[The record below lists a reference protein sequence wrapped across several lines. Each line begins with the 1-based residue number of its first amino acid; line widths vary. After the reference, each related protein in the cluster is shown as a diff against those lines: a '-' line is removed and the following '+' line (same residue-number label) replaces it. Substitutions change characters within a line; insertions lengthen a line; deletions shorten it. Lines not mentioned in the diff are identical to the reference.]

1 MIPGLLSPKLV
12 FCSITTSYISSCTPK
27 KIREQSNMIKIMRKE
42 KFVERE
48 MIHMG
53 GNHPLQAAVRMAE
66 GFLTL
71 GWQSPP

>member
-1 MIPGLLSPKLV
+1 
-12 FCSITTSYISSCTPK
+12 
-27 KIREQSNMIKIMRKE
+27 MIKIMRKE
-42 KFVERE
+42 KFIERE

-71 GWQSPP
+71 GWQSPLQIAPAEFC